1 MSANDA
7 PMRASPASVAFAA
20 CVFLAANPGDW
31 LTLADVCVN
40 TGANEAGAA
49 RAMRRAMAHGF
60 VRAEIHHDYGTVYH
74 AGPALLKMAG
84 AA

>member
-1 MSANDA
+1 MIANDA
-7 PMRASPASVAFAA
+7 PMRANPASVAFAA

-31 LTLADVCVN
+31 LTLEDVCVN
-40 TGANEAGAA
+40 TGALRGTAA
-49 RAMRRAMAHGF
+49 RSMRSAAAHGL
-60 VRAEIHHDYGTVYH
+60 VRIEQHAEHGTVYH